1 LDSDIGLGSRAIL
14 ILSGAFALLF
24 IVAASPIITAA
35 DLAARTLL
43 P

>member
-1 LDSDIGLGSRAIL
+1 VTGLGSKAIL
-14 ILSGAFALLF
+14 ALSGVVALVF

-35 DLAARTLL
+35 DTAAKALL